1 MTITQYIKQN
11 DELKE
16 LDFVSVYATIITLI
30 QDKKL
35 VWNTDV

>member
-1 MTITQYIKQN
+1 MTITQYIKGN

-16 LDFVSVYATIITLI
+16 LDFVSVYVTIITLI

-35 VWNTDV
+35 SWNTDV